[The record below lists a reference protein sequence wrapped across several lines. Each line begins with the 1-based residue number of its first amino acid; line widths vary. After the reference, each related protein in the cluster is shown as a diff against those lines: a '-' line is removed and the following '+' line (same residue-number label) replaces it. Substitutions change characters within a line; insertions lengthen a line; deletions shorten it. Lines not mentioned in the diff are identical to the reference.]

1 LLVEAKELVLVS
13 FSVVGALR
21 HLDDTSL
28 EAEANE
34 VLGRGVISE
43 LVAGGREGLLR
54 RQEIVVLIVD
64 ELLES

>member
-1 LLVEAKELVLVS
+1 MS
-13 FSVVGALR
+13 FGVVGALR

-34 VLGRGVISE
+34 VLGSGVVSE

-54 RQEIVVLIVD
+54 GQEIVVLIVD
-64 ELLES
+64 ELLESRCGEQ